1 MLDYNQKYS
10 FWTSLFAQKWNLTQ
24 GPQTSQYFDHKR
36 TRGENCWLWTWK
48 GLSTSSRYDVSIN
61 LNLMVS
67 GAITFTWNKILRR
80 RRWFLVGWMHI
91 LRIGWRKTSL
101 SVWLWNWPTIWDLQ
115 DIRDTKK
122 KRLAWNCGYVRLQ
135 TNFP

>member
-48 GLSTSSRYDVSIN
+48 GLPTSSRYNVSIN

-67 GAITFTWNKILRR
+67 GAITFTWNKILWRR
-80 RRWFLVGWMHI
+80 CWFLVGRMHI
-91 LRIGWRKTSL
+91 LRVSWRKTPF
-101 SVWLWNWPTIWDLQ
+101 SVWLWNWSTVWDLQ
-115 DIRDTKK
+115 GIRDTKK
-122 KRLAWNCGYVRLQ
+122 KWLALNCGYVGLQ